1 MCGSQDEAKVGKEM
15 AWKQGDDVQSEDT
28 GKFGAKTRFFV
39 SKCRFTHRTATLA
52 FGSRPS
58 RAVPI
63 LPESLHVPPPD
74 LLRTDYDCLLGCVR
88 LRYFADRSASR

>member
-1 MCGSQDEAKVGKEM
+1 MCRSQDEAKMGKEM
-15 AWKQGDDVQSEDT
+15 AWKQSDDVQSEDA

-58 RAVPI
+58 RAALT
-63 LPESLHVPPPD
+63 LPEPPNVPPPD
-74 LLRTDYDCLLGCVR
+74 LLRRYRDCLLGCVR
-88 LRYFADRSASR
+88 LWCIADRSEG